1 MLPADRDE
9 ESDRTNLSM
18 VQRQERCCMTEL
30 ERYDWYQGDPTLE
43 QTVEKLL
50 PLLRKIMDRAGIP
63 EELRVPLANLMVE
76 LAEHIPEDEDPR
88 SMG

>member
-1 MLPADRDE
+1 
-9 ESDRTNLSM
+9 
-18 VQRQERCCMTEL
+18 MTEL

-88 SMG
+88 SMGWVGDDGLP

>member
-1 MLPADRDE
+1 
-9 ESDRTNLSM
+9 
-18 VQRQERCCMTEL
+18 MTEL

-63 EELRVPLANLMVE
+63 EDLRVPLANLMVE
-76 LAEHIPEDEDPR
+76 LAE
-88 SMG
+88 SMFGENRESDN

>member
-1 MLPADRDE
+1 
-9 ESDRTNLSM
+9 
-18 VQRQERCCMTEL
+18 MTEL
-30 ERYDWYQGDPTLE
+30 ERYDRYQGDPTLE

-63 EELRVPLANLMVE
+63 EDLRVPLANLMVK

-88 SMG
+88 SMGWVGDNELP

>member
-1 MLPADRDE
+1 
-9 ESDRTNLSM
+9 
-18 VQRQERCCMTEL
+18 MTEL

-63 EELRVPLANLMVE
+63 EEFRVPLANLMVE

-88 SMG
+88 SMGWVGDDGLP